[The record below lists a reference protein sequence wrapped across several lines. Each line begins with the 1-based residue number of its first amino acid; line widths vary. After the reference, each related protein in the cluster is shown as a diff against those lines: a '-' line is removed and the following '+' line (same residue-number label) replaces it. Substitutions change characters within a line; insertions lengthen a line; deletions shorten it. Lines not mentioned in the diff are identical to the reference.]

1 MSEDYKQIALEDVK
15 KGQRVRIVERH
26 RSHIVTYEGIVVT
39 VTDKRDQFYDPDVW
53 EEIELGEKGDEV
65 VVPIDPYSDTTI
77 LLLEDVPEPKIVS
90 VQTVTITRYDDGTEK
105 TEADPDGVWVPMRA
119 NGGTE
124 WASAPTFIHTMEQ
137 FDAHEDYL
145 KTRVLKDNDGYYW
158 KHRNG
163 EWLYGNSMELFGRV
177 WAPSTS
183 RGEISDSLPMTIVDN
198 VGD

>member
-1 MSEDYKQIALEDVK
+1 MSEDYKKIALEDVK
-15 KGQRVRIVERH
+15 KGQRVQIALYHATHVASYTGTVAGVDVAHKAISLGYDREPSRIYLTEL
-26 RSHIVTYEGIVVT
+26 EM
-39 VTDKRDQFYDPDVW
+39 PD
-53 EEIELGEKGDEV
+53 IF
-65 VVPIDPYSDTTI
+65 
-77 LLLEDVPEPKIVS
+77 LLEDVPEPKIVS

-145 KTRVLKDNDGYYW
+145 KTRVLKDADGYYW

-163 EWLYGNSMELFGRV
+163 EWFYGDHTELFGMM
-177 WAPSTS
+177 WDPSTS